1 MIIVRVYG
9 ILINEA
15 KQILLSDELIRGAK
29 ITKFCGGG
37 LEEGEGTRDCLKREF
52 KEEMNIDVEV
62 MEHFYTTDFYQE
74 SAFRKGDQ
82 ILSIYYTV
90 KALEKLEVPA
100 NTKPFDFS
108 EVLLGKYEVTKQI
121 ETFRFVD
128 IENYSADDMTLP
140 IDKLVV
146 GLVREEYL

>member
-9 ILINEA
+9 ILINDA

-62 MEHFYTTDFYQE
+62 VEHFYTTDFYQE
-74 SAFRKGDQ
+74 SALRLGDQ

-90 KALEKLEVPA
+90 KALEKLEVPSNA
-100 NTKPFDFS
+100 NPFDFS
-108 EVLLGKYEVTKQI
+108 EALLEKYKTTKQI

-128 IENYSADDMTLP
+128 IENYTADDMNLP
-140 IDKLVV
+140 IDKLVA
-146 GLVREEYL
+146 GLVRKKYL

>member
-1 MIIVRVYG
+1 MIVVRVYG
-9 ILINEA
+9 ILINEQ

-52 KEEMNIDVEV
+52 KEEMNLDVEV
-62 MEHFYTTDFYQE
+62 LEHFYTTDFYQE
-74 SAFRKGDQ
+74 SAFRLGDQ

-90 KALEKLEVPA
+90 RALDKMDVPA

-108 EVLLGKYEVTKQI
+108 PALLENYNTTKQI

-128 IENYSADDMTLP
+128 LHNFTGEDMTLP
-140 IDKLVV
+140 IDKLVA
-146 GLVREEYL
+146 GLVRGKY

>member
-9 ILINEA
+9 ILINEQ

-52 KEEMNIDVEV
+52 KEEMDLDVEV
-62 MEHFYTTDFYQE
+62 LDHFYTTDFYQE
-74 SAFRKGDQ
+74 SAFRLGNQ
-82 ILSIYYTV
+82 ILSIYYIV
-90 KALEKLEVPA
+90 EALEKMNVPS
-100 NTKPFDFS
+100 NVKPFDFS
-108 EVLLGKYEVTKQI
+108 AALLEKYNTTKQI

-128 IENYSADDMTLP
+128 IENYTKDDMTLP
-140 IDKLVV
+140 IDKLVA
-146 GLVREEYL
+146 GLVRERFL